1 MCLLGISRAYV
12 RFLKYRSLG
21 EFMSKLNKIQHN
33 CIAFHLLYP
42 PPKVIFNFM

>member
-21 EFMSKLNKIQHN
+21 EFMSKLKKIQHI